1 MNNINNIKL
10 LIFLNA
16 LTIIVTFFLFKI
28 YLKRFISKL
37 FLFDLFLIINL
48 KDYII
53 TINKVINKIERF
65 FDIDILLL
73 LYLHYLKKN
82 NILFLNILKTTLFLF
97 IYNFSKIKLNYFK
110 RIIKINFYFIFIIIN
125 V

>member
-65 FDIDILLL
+65 FDINILLL